1 MRANG
6 TKTNVP
12 STSSSSNF
20 LNADRG
26 DLLIRGYWEGS
37 TDTII
42 DVRSR
47 RIPRDSLLQQK
58 ASAWRKLFESR
69 NDQSFVTLTGLDV
82 TAFENLLPRFTEF
95 YVSTSPTPDDTGKYR
110 SIDPASGRTRF
121 LRAED
126 CLGLV
131 LVWTRTRGFLYVL
144 QVIFGISYKTTSDYI
159 TLGIKNF
166 A

>member
-1 MRANG
+1 MIDDSDFLILLYLFHHERTRKHSRY
-6 TKTNVP
+6 TKYFYKRL
-12 STSSSSNF
+12 SSYH
-20 LNADRG
+20 RR
-26 DLLIRGYWEGS
+26 I
-37 TDTII
+37 
-42 DVRSR
+42 RSR
-47 RIPRDSLLQQK
+47 KITRDSPLQQK